1 MKEIAKYIAD
11 GSMAF
16 LKRQYRA
23 LGIIITALFIILT
36 FTPGLGL
43 ATAICF
49 VFGSVFSMAVGF
61 FGMRV
66 ATKANVRTANAT
78 IEFGISKALDVAFS
92 GGSLMGMCVAG
103 LGILG
108 IGGLYIIY
116 PNPEIITGF
125 SLGASVTALFAR
137 AGSGIFTK
145 LLMLE
150 QT

>member
-1 MKEIAKYIAD
+1 
-11 GSMAF
+11 
-16 LKRQYRA
+16 
-23 LGIIITALFIILT
+23 
-36 FTPGLGL
+36 
-43 ATAICF
+43 
-49 VFGSVFSMAVGF
+49 
-61 FGMRV
+61 MRV

-78 IEFGISKALDVAFS
+78 MEFGISKALDVAFS

-145 LLMLE
+145 LLMLA